1 MAQMKGM
8 SSRRVMDDVVA
19 EVVSVVF
26 YQPKMCNQLV
36 LPPVL
41 HTMVGFIP
49 DFLEAGKMLWVLVG

>member
-1 MAQMKGM
+1 MAQMKEM
-8 SSRRVMDDVVA
+8 YSRRVMENVVA
-19 EVVSVVF
+19 ELVSVVF

-36 LPPVL
+36 LPSVL